1 MVYSL
6 RGSVRRISIHSIAIT
21 SQSCNSCPSSLSS
34 QHTSTHKATHRTEKM
49 QHQYPSDTPDTPDTP
64 ATGKGLWRVAK
75 SVPLPL
81 PPPYPSPNPGGFEN
95 PCPSLLVSINGSVQV
110 RTMVQ
115 WFNIK
120 RDLLNPGLNYWFS
133 SGQKPNLEPNLGSVR
148 FGSGSNHGSE
158 LSLTITKL
166 EVKAFIMSCCSWT
179 FSLGQQSLL
188 CLMRLL
194 VVLEPVW
201 QDMLFPHLGKNEI

>member
-6 RGSVRRISIHSIAIT
+6 RGSVRRISIHSITIT

-49 QHQYPSDTPDTPDTP
+49 QHQYPSDTPDTP

-95 PCPSLLVSINGSVQV
+95 PCPSLATISLSRQTLYSLAHPLPS
-110 RTMVQ
+110 T
-115 WFNIK
+115 
-120 RDLLNPGLNYWFS
+120 LLRRSHVTLW
-133 SGQKPNLEPNLGSVR
+133 R
-148 FGSGSNHGSE
+148 R
-158 LSLTITKL
+158 SLHLT
-166 EVKAFIMSCCSWT
+166 SHT
-179 FSLGQQSLL
+179 FSESHVCVGNATLIHT
-188 CLMRLL
+188 
-194 VVLEPVW
+194 VLTTHSSKGE
-201 QDMLFPHLGKNEI
+201 LATRRERNA

>member
-6 RGSVRRISIHSIAIT
+6 RGSVQRISIHSITIT

-34 QHTSTHKATHRTEKM
+34 QHTSTHEATHRTEKM

-95 PCPSLLVSINGSVQV
+95 PCPSLLKVSARPSNREAKR
-110 RTMVQ
+110 RTLSRHLHSHVL
-115 WFNIK
+115 K
-120 RDLLNPGLNYWFS
+120 TLR
-133 SGQKPNLEPNLGSVR
+133 NLP
-148 FGSGSNHGSE
+148 
-158 LSLTITKL
+158 
-166 EVKAFIMSCCSWT
+166 EVSASQIQDFQGHPPTWI
-179 FSLGQQSLL
+179 
-188 CLMRLL
+188 L
-194 VVLEPVW
+194 VLYKGER
-201 QDMLFPHLGKNEI
+201 